1 MKFTLDLHTHTV
13 ASGHAYSTVQ
23 EMAKA
28 AADKG
33 LKLLGITE
41 HAQGIPGTCDEI
53 YFHNMRIIPR
63 KMYGIDLMFGSEINI
78 IDHDGTLSME
88 EEIIEKTLISEL
100 QESIFHVMK
109 LEPSRKIRMPM

>member
-1 MKFTLDLHTHTV
+1 MEFTLDLHTHTV

-41 HAQGIPGTCDEI
+41 HAQGILE
-53 YFHNMRIIPR
+53 HAMRFISIICVLFQER
-63 KMYGIDLMFGSEINI
+63 CMGSI
-78 IDHDGTLSME
+78 
-88 EEIIEKTLISEL
+88 
-100 QESIFHVMK
+100 
-109 LEPSRKIRMPM
+109 